1 MPGEQRD
8 PPAPDRPA
16 ADERSSRIVSE
27 SEQLMLGLDLDA
39 ESRREL
45 DAARQSHVARVASLA
60 KGDAAAR
67 IEACLDYLSE
77 LGRIAVNSQRRG
89 RQRPDAD
96 ESGGG
101 G

>member
-1 MPGEQRD
+1 MPEEQVD
-8 PPAPDRPA
+8 PPAADRPA

-39 ESRREL
+39 KSRREL
-45 DAARQSHVARVASLA
+45 DAARERHAIRVASLR
-60 KGDAAAR
+60 KGDAPAR

-77 LGRIAVNSQRRG
+77 LGRIAVNSQRSG